1 LLPVFILDTDSFD
14 RRRFLLECSG
24 EYDLRKHG
32 SSMSRAFV
40 KENDEQGNELP
51 ERPQSPY
58 PNHITPRGLDAL
70 HQQLQSLEAAHKRM
84 AEPQGNELIDQDAK
98 HGLERDI
105 RYLQDRIA
113 RAIVINPATQ
123 ARDKVAFGATV
134 ATEDENGEKRT
145 FEIVGED
152 EADAAAGRLSWV
164 SPLARALTDAAVGET
179 VVWKRPAGDLEL
191 EILSITYPK

>member
-1 LLPVFILDTDSFD
+1 
-14 RRRFLLECSG
+14 
-24 EYDLRKHG
+24 
-32 SSMSRAFV
+32 MSRAFV

-58 PNHITPRGLDAL
+58 PNHITPRGLDDL
-70 HQQLQSLEAAHKRM
+70 HQQLETLEAAHRRM
-84 AEPQGNELIDQDAK
+84 AEPVGNELIDQDAK
-98 HGLERDI
+98 HALERDI
-105 RYLQDRIA
+105 RYVQDRIA

-123 ARDKVAFGATV
+123 PRDRVGFGATV
-134 ATEDENGEKRT
+134 ETEDETGVRRK

-164 SPLARALTDAAVGET
+164 SPLARALTDAAIGET

-191 EILSITYPK
+191 EIQSIHYPD

>member
-1 LLPVFILDTDSFD
+1 
-14 RRRFLLECSG
+14 
-24 EYDLRKHG
+24 
-32 SSMSRAFV
+32 MSRAFV

-70 HQQLQSLEAAHKRM
+70 HQQLQALEAAHKRM
-84 AEPQGNELIDQDAK
+84 AEPQGNELIDQDSK

-113 RAIVINPATQ
+113 RALVINPAMQ
-123 ARDKVAFGATV
+123 PRDKVGFGATV
-134 ATEDENGEKRT
+134 ETEDENGEKRV

-152 EADAAAGRLSWV
+152 EADAAVGRLSWV
-164 SPLARALTDAAVGET
+164 SPLARALTDAEAGDT

-191 EILSITYPK
+191 EIRSINYPD

>member
-1 LLPVFILDTDSFD
+1 
-14 RRRFLLECSG
+14 
-24 EYDLRKHG
+24 
-32 SSMSRAFV
+32 MSRAFV

-70 HQQLQSLEAAHKRM
+70 HQQLETLEAAHKRM

-123 ARDKVAFGATV
+123 PKDKVAFGATV
-134 ATEDENGEKRT
+134 ETEDENGEKRT

-152 EADAAAGRLSWV
+152 EADAAVGRLSWV
-164 SPLARALTDAAVGET
+164 SPLARTLTDATVGET
-179 VVWKRPAGDLEL
+179 VIWKRPAGDLEL
-191 EILSITYPK
+191 EILSITYPDQ

>member
-1 LLPVFILDTDSFD
+1 
-14 RRRFLLECSG
+14 
-24 EYDLRKHG
+24 
-32 SSMSRAFV
+32 MSRAFV

-84 AEPQGNELIDQDAK
+84 AEPKGNELIDQDAK

-123 ARDKVAFGATV
+123 PRDKVGFGATV
-134 ATEDENGEKRT
+134 TTEDEKGEKRT

-152 EADAAAGRLSWV
+152 EANPAAGRLSWV
-164 SPLARALTDAAVGET
+164 SPLARVLTDTAVGDT
-179 VVWKRPAGDLEL
+179 VVWKRPTGDVEL
-191 EILSITYPK
+191 EILSITYPD

>member
-1 LLPVFILDTDSFD
+1 
-14 RRRFLLECSG
+14 
-24 EYDLRKHG
+24 
-32 SSMSRAFV
+32 MSRAFV
-40 KENDEQGNELP
+40 KENDDQGNELP

-70 HQQLQSLEAAHKRM
+70 HQQLQTLEAAHKRM

-123 ARDKVAFGATV
+123 PKDKVAFGATV
-134 ATEDENGEKRT
+134 KTEDENGEKRT

-164 SPLARALTDAAVGET
+164 SPLARALTDAAVGEA

-191 EILSITYPK
+191 EILSIRYPD

>member
-1 LLPVFILDTDSFD
+1 
-14 RRRFLLECSG
+14 
-24 EYDLRKHG
+24 
-32 SSMSRAFV
+32 MSRAFV

-70 HQQLQSLEAAHKRM
+70 HAQLQALEAAHRRM
-84 AEPQGNELIDQDAK
+84 VEPEGNELIDPDAK

-105 RYLQDRIA
+105 RYVQDRIA

-123 ARDKVAFGATV
+123 PRDRVAFGATV
-134 ATEDENGEKRT
+134 ATEDENGEKRS

-152 EADAAAGRLSWV
+152 EADPSAGRLSWV
-164 SPLARALTDAAVGET
+164 SPLARALTDAAVGDA

-191 EILSITYPK
+191 EILSITYPA

>member
-1 LLPVFILDTDSFD
+1 
-14 RRRFLLECSG
+14 
-24 EYDLRKHG
+24 
-32 SSMSRAFV
+32 MSRAFV

-70 HQQLQSLEAAHKRM
+70 HRQLQALEAAHRRM
-84 AEPQGNELIDQDAK
+84 AEPEGNALIDQDAK

-105 RYLQDRIA
+105 RYIQDRIA

-123 ARDKVAFGATV
+123 PKDRVGFGATV
-134 ATEDENGEKRT
+134 ETEDENGMRRK

-191 EILSITYPK
+191 EILSIVYPD

>member
-1 LLPVFILDTDSFD
+1 
-14 RRRFLLECSG
+14 
-24 EYDLRKHG
+24 
-32 SSMSRAFV
+32 MSRAFV
-40 KENDEQGNELP
+40 KENDDQGNELP

-70 HQQLQSLEAAHKRM
+70 HQQLQTLEASHKRM

-123 ARDKVAFGATV
+123 ARDKVGFGATV
-134 ATEDENGEKRT
+134 KTEDENGEKRT

-152 EADAAAGRLSWV
+152 EADAAVGRLSWV
-164 SPLARALTDAAVGET
+164 SPLARALTDAAVGEA

-191 EILSITYPK
+191 EILSIRYPD

>member
-1 LLPVFILDTDSFD
+1 
-14 RRRFLLECSG
+14 
-24 EYDLRKHG
+24 
-32 SSMSRAFV
+32 MSRAFV

-70 HQQLQSLEAAHKRM
+70 HQQLQALEAAHKRM
-84 AEPQGNELIDQDAK
+84 VEPEGNALVDQDAK

-105 RYLQDRIA
+105 RYVQDRIA
-113 RAIVINPATQ
+113 RAIVINPVTQ
-123 ARDKVAFGATV
+123 PRDKVAFGATV
-134 ATEDENGEKRT
+134 ETEDENGTRRK

-152 EADAAAGRLSWV
+152 EADPAAGRLSWV
-164 SPLARALTDAAVGET
+164 SPLARALTDAAVGDA

-191 EILSITYPK
+191 EILAIRYPD

>member
-1 LLPVFILDTDSFD
+1 
-14 RRRFLLECSG
+14 
-24 EYDLRKHG
+24 
-32 SSMSRAFV
+32 MSRAFV

-58 PNHITPRGLDAL
+58 PNHVTPRGLDAL
-70 HQQLQSLEAAHKRM
+70 HQQLQALEAAHRRM
-84 AEPQGNELIDQDAK
+84 AEPVGNELIDQDAK

-105 RYLQDRIA
+105 RYVQDRIA

-123 ARDKVAFGATV
+123 PKDRVAFGATV
-134 ATEDENGEKRT
+134 ETEDENGARRK

-152 EADAAAGRLSWV
+152 EADPTEGRLSWV
-164 SPLARALTDAAVGET
+164 SPLARALTDAAVGDV

-191 EILSITYPK
+191 EIMSIAYPD

>member
-1 LLPVFILDTDSFD
+1 
-14 RRRFLLECSG
+14 
-24 EYDLRKHG
+24 
-32 SSMSRAFV
+32 MSRAFV

-70 HQQLQSLEAAHKRM
+70 HAQLQSLEAAHRRM
-84 AEPQGNELIDQDAK
+84 AGPQGNELIDLDAK
-98 HGLERDI
+98 HGVERDI
-105 RYLQDRIA
+105 RYVQDRIA

-123 ARDKVAFGATV
+123 SRDKVAFGATV
-134 ATEDENGEKRT
+134 DTVDETGARRS

-152 EADAAAGRLSWV
+152 EAEPAAGRLSWV
-164 SPLARALTDAAVGET
+164 SPLARALTDASVGDT

-191 EILSITYPK
+191 EIVAISYPD

>member
-1 LLPVFILDTDSFD
+1 
-14 RRRFLLECSG
+14 
-24 EYDLRKHG
+24 
-32 SSMSRAFV
+32 MSRAFV

-70 HQQLQSLEAAHKRM
+70 HAQLQSLEAAHRRM

-98 HGLERDI
+98 HGVERDI
-105 RYLQDRIA
+105 RYVQDRIA

-123 ARDKVAFGATV
+123 PRDKVAFGATV
-134 ATEDENGEKRT
+134 DTVDETGTRRS

-152 EADAAAGRLSWV
+152 EADPTAGRLSWV
-164 SPLARALTDAAVGET
+164 SPLARALTDAAVGDA

-191 EILSITYPK
+191 EILAISYPD

>member
-1 LLPVFILDTDSFD
+1 
-14 RRRFLLECSG
+14 
-24 EYDLRKHG
+24 
-32 SSMSRAFV
+32 MSRAFV
-40 KENDEQGNELP
+40 KENDDQGNELP

-123 ARDKVAFGATV
+123 PRDKVAFGATV
-134 ATEDENGEKRT
+134 TIARDDGRRQTWR
-145 FEIVGED
+145 IVGED
-152 EADAAAGRLSWV
+152 EADVAAGRLSWV
-164 SPLARALTDAAVGET
+164 SPLARTLTDAAVGDA

-191 EILSITYPK
+191 EVLSITYPD

>member
-1 LLPVFILDTDSFD
+1 
-14 RRRFLLECSG
+14 
-24 EYDLRKHG
+24 
-32 SSMSRAFV
+32 MSRAFV
-40 KENDEQGNELP
+40 KENDDQGNELP

-84 AEPQGNELIDQDAK
+84 AEPKGNELIDQDAK

-123 ARDKVAFGATV
+123 PRDKVGFGATTE
-134 ATEDENGEKRT
+134 TEDENGEKRT

-152 EADAAAGRLSWV
+152 EADAAVGRLSWV

-191 EILSITYPK
+191 EILSISYPD

>member
-1 LLPVFILDTDSFD
+1 
-14 RRRFLLECSG
+14 
-24 EYDLRKHG
+24 
-32 SSMSRAFV
+32 MSRAFV

-70 HQQLQSLEAAHKRM
+70 HAQLQSLEAAHRRM
-84 AEPQGNELIDQDAK
+84 AEPHGNELIDLDAK
-98 HGLERDI
+98 HGVERDI
-105 RYLQDRIA
+105 RYVQDRIA

-123 ARDKVAFGATV
+123 PRDKVAFGATV
-134 ATEDENGEKRT
+134 DTVDETGARRS

-152 EADAAAGRLSWV
+152 EAEPAAGRLSWV
-164 SPLARALTDAAVGET
+164 SPLARALTDASVGDT

-191 EILSITYPK
+191 EILAISYPD